1 MPRYI
6 TIPPPVKLFHPDTGE
21 PILVQGTDVHAD
33 AYFASAI
40 RHLTNEI
47 IKAKTLD
54 LADALELR
62 LILTQADVGTEVEIP
77 EDAWWEALVEAFKR
91 PDGFHLAY
99 LIASRQH
106 ILAVT
111 QATTEPRVSQT

>member
-6 TIPPPVKLFHPDTGE
+6 TIPPPVKLFHPDTGA
-21 PILVQGTDVHAD
+21 PILVQETDVHAE
-33 AYFASAI
+33 AFFATAI

-47 IKAKTLD
+47 IKSKTMD

-77 EDAWWEALVEAFKR
+77 EDAWWDELVETFKR
-91 PDGFHLAY
+91 PNGFHLAY
-99 LIASRQH
+99 LIASRPH
-106 ILAVT
+106 VLAVT